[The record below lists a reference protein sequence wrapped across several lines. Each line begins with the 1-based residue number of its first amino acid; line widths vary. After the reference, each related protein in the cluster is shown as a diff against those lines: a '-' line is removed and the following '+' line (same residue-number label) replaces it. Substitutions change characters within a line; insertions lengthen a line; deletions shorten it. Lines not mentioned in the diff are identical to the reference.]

1 MARFIGQS
9 DNVITLRYGVFSALE
24 SAIDSARQEIHLE
37 TYIFQYDATGARI
50 AAALKRAAQRGVA
63 VHLLIDGFG
72 SLGLSRIMIQEMLA
86 AGVQVLIYRQEFF
99 HSGSNVTACAGMH
112 RKLAVMDAVAFVGN
126 QH

>member
-1 MARFIGQS
+1 MSWPDFVEGNQ
-9 DNVITLRYGVFSALE
+9 ITLLHSGTEYFPALE

-72 SLGLSRIMIQEMLA
+72 SHGLSRIVIQEMLA

-99 HSGSNVTACAGMH
+99 RSGSNVTACAECI
-112 RKLAVMDAVAFVGN
+112 AN
-126 QH
+126 WQ